1 MEPDKF
7 AMEPERYELREAPA
21 YHFSLDRREFF
32 YATAAG
38 VLISVTIPATAQRG
52 AIEGRIRKEADG
64 TVTVFTGKVEEG
76 QGPRTE
82 IAMAVAEEMRI
93 PLDKVHVVMADTDL
107 TPNDGITA
115 GSRTTPGTIPSVRE
129 AAARLAS
136 PDKPTLTPPA
146 EWKVLGK
153 PQTRLNA
160 GGVVTGEHKY
170 PSDITRPEMLYG
182 CILRP
187 PAYGATLAA
196 LEPPKLP
203 GVVVVRDG
211 EFAGCAA
218 PTSYEA
224 RKALQVLGAAAQ
236 WKTAEH
242 PSSDVLFEYL
252 RTHARDNPRGTTGA
266 GVEEALVKSKRRLK
280 ATYTTAYVQ
289 HAPMEPR
296 AAVAEWKDGRL
307 TVWTGTS
314 NPFSVRDQLA
324 QTFRL
329 KTDQVRVI
337 VPDMGGGFGGKHT
350 GEAAIEAARLA
361 KEAGKPVKVRWTRA
375 EEFMWAYFRPAA
387 LIDVEAGLDDA
398 GNLTAWDFTNY
409 NSGGAA
415 LDTPYRISPKQTRF
429 VQCEA
434 PLRQG
439 SYRALASTA
448 NNFARESFMD
458 EMAASAGK
466 DPLAFR
472 LAHLDNVRIRDV
484 LTAAAQKFG
493 WEERRKNRREGRGIG
508 LSCGTE
514 KNSVV
519 AACAEVEVDR
529 KTGMPR
535 LVEICQA
542 FECGPVLNPLGL
554 RSQVEG
560 CILMGLGAALRE
572 EIQFENGLLK
582 NGRFGGYRVT
592 RFRDV
597 PKVDVVLLDRKD
609 SEPVG
614 AGETPIIAVAPAMA
628 NAVFDST
635 GVRVRS
641 LPIRVPAS

>member
-1 MEPDKF
+1 MEPDKLNR
-7 AMEPERYELREAPA
+7 EPERYELREAPA

-32 YATAAG
+32 YVSAAG

-52 AIEGRIRKEADG
+52 AVEGRIRKEPDG

-82 IAMAVAEEMRI
+82 IAMVVAEEMRI
-93 PLDKVHVVMADTDL
+93 PIEKVRVVTADTDL

-115 GSRTTPGTIPSVRE
+115 GSRTTPGTIPAVRE
-129 AAARLAS
+129 AAAKLAS
-136 PDKPTLTPPA
+136 PDKPMLTPPKD
-146 EWKVLGK
+146 WKVLGH
-153 PQTRLNA
+153 PQTRIDA
-160 GGVVTGEHKY
+160 REIVTGAHKY
-170 PSDITRPEMLYG
+170 PSDITRPGMLYG

-187 PAYGATLAA
+187 PSYGATLAA
-196 LEPPKLP
+196 LDAPKLP
-203 GVVVVRDG
+203 GAVVVRDG

-218 PTSYEA
+218 ATSYAA
-224 RKALQVLGAAAQ
+224 RKAVEALAAAAQ
-236 WKTAEH
+236 WKPAEH
-242 PSSDVLFEYL
+242 PSSDTLFDYL
-252 RTHARDNPRGTTGA
+252 RAHARPDGRGGP
-266 GVEEALVKSKRRLK
+266 GVEDALAKSKTRRK
-280 ATYTTAYVQ
+280 ATYHAAYVQ

-296 AAVAEWKDGRL
+296 AAVAEWQDGRL

-314 NPFSVRDQLA
+314 NPFGVRDQLA
-324 QTFRL
+324 QAFRI
-329 KTDQVRVI
+329 KPEQVRVI

-350 GEAAIEAARLA
+350 GETAIEAARLA

-398 GNLTAWDFTNY
+398 GNLSAWDFTNY

-415 LDTPYRISPKQTRF
+415 LDTPYRIAPKRTRF
-429 VQCEA
+429 VQCDA

-458 EMAASAGK
+458 EMAVAAGK

-472 LAHLDNVRIRDV
+472 LAHLDNSRIRDV
-484 LTAAAQKFG
+484 LSAATQQFR
-493 WEERRKNRREGRGIG
+493 WEERRKNRREGRGLG
-508 LSCGTE
+508 LACGTE

-519 AACAEVEVDR
+519 AACVEVEIDR
-529 KTGMPR
+529 KTGVPR
-535 LVEICQA
+535 LIEICEA
-542 FECGPVLNPLGL
+542 FECGPILNPLGL

-572 EIQFENGLLK
+572 EIQFENGRLK
-582 NGRFGGYRVT
+582 NGRFAGYRVT
-592 RFRDV
+592 RFHDV
-597 PKVDVVLLDRKD
+597 PLIHLVLLDRKD
-609 SEPVG
+609 AEPVG

-628 NAVFDST
+628 NAVFDLT
-635 GVRVRS
+635 GIRARS